1 MTAATATKTTAK
13 SGAKKTATAKQSVP
27 RLVIAASETKVAA
40 PSAKVAKS
48 TSSAKPV
55 PTAKVAAY
63 IESLTTPEERRF
75 AAKQWRRAAGHRAT
89 EPSLRGVTPERAK
102 SIRESIAA
110 AIA

>member
-1 MTAATATKTTAK
+1 MAAAPTAK
-13 SGAKKTATAKQSVP
+13 P
-27 RLVIAASETKVAA
+27 E
-40 PSAKVAKS
+40 VAKP
-48 TSSAKPV
+48 TTSAKPV
-55 PTAKVAAY
+55 PAAKVAAY

-75 AAKQWRRAAGHRAT
+75 AAKQWRHAAGHRAT